1 MIFLLPQVIA
11 GLRGIESINP
21 SVDALRDLLND
32 TTIVSQI
39 NADKAMVFYMGSPHG
54 YNWCIVCKDSNQ
66 YHVFNGT
73 DNTKSLANSQIL
85 DTSGIL
91 QQRSDILDW
100 GFNYLPR
107 ANKAVI
113 PKTDVLYNPI
123 CWRLKLYKKNVQLFE
138 INNNMLY
145 NGSDSICFTKNL
157 RDLIMVLYYLSSP
170 DLREYLPLEIT
181 RKGIK

>member
-100 GFNYLPR
+100 GFNYLPITR
-107 ANKAVI
+107 KAVI
-113 PKTDVLYNPI
+113 PKSNISYNTFF
-123 CWRLKLYKKNVQLFE
+123 WGLKLYEKRHSIFE
-138 INNNMLY
+138 IDNTMMY
-145 NGSDSICFTKNL
+145 TGCDSIYFTKKL
-157 RDLIMVLYYLSSP
+157 RGVVLVLLYLSKP
-170 DLREYLPLEIT
+170 EIRDYLPLE
-181 RKGIK
+181 KYYK